1 MVEVLSNGRGLFLLW
16 IPDKDFKRK
25 LLESGLITV
34 ARIPFILQQWQPG
47 VELKRDTHMAVP
59 IWVRLRNLP
68 FAYWSAQV
76 IGKVASAVGRPL
88 YVDQRT
94 EQMSMLTFARACV
107 EITVQQTLY
116 ESIDLVTEGKTDVVE
131 VEYEWRPLVCIK
143 CGMFGHSCKNT
154 VPVLAPSAVEDAN
167 VDHS

>member
-107 EITVQQTLY
+107 EITVQ
-116 ESIDLVTEGKTDVVE
+116 
-131 VEYEWRPLVCIK
+131 
-143 CGMFGHSCKNT
+143 
-154 VPVLAPSAVEDAN
+154 
-167 VDHS
+167 